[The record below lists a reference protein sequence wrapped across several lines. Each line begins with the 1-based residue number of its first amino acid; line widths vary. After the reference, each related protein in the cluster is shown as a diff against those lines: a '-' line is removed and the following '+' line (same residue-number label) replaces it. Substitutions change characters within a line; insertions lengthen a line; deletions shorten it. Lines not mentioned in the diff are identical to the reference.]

1 MAKKVNKQ
9 DVLTMLVNKHFS
21 KEDIIEIRD
30 GFALIR
36 LQHLKADEHV
46 FSFAKLGAR
55 ISHFDG
61 LLVIEL

>member
-9 DVLTMLVNKHFS
+9 GMLYVLVNKHFS
-21 KEDIIEIRD
+21 KSDIVEVRE
-30 GFALIR
+30 GFALVK
-36 LQHLKADEHV
+36 LHHLKADEHV
-46 FSFAKLGAR
+46 YPFAKLGAR

>member
-1 MAKKVNKQ
+1 MAKRVNKQ

-21 KEDIIEIRD
+21 KADIVEVRK

-36 LQHLKADEHV
+36 LQHMKADEHV
-46 FSFAKLGAR
+46 YPFAKLGSR